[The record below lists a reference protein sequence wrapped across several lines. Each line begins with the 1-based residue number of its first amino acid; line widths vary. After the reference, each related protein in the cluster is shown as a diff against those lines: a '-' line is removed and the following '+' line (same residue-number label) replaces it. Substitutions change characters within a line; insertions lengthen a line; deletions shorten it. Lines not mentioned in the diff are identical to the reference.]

1 MVKIIAA
8 PLSNVFNLLKNTKRM
23 DYFLILNKPIKCSVC
38 AASKHP
44 HTTLRVLWGWP
55 LTFSCSIR
63 GKDGRGRGKWR
74 SPFLPPCS
82 VRKWHGLT
90 RNESHLWHLV
100 PEVSST
106 CTSTPPPP
114 PKQAASEEKP
124 SNKRAHASS
133 SSWKQRLHWACL
145 VFSPSWRLVLSKRL
159 VQTFTKCQRS
169 HQEEASRLW
178 FLDHLL
184 CLKWLIRTDYR
195 NAFSLPRWNFT
206 LLSFMH
212 FTGYSWNIPF

>member
-1 MVKIIAA
+1 MTWSDKEWNHICDIW
-8 PLSNVFNLLKNTKRM
+8 
-23 DYFLILNKPIKCSVC
+23 C
-38 AASKHP
+38 
-44 HTTLRVLWGWP
+44 
-55 LTFSCSIR
+55 
-63 GKDGRGRGKWR
+63 
-74 SPFLPPCS
+74 
-82 VRKWHGLT
+82 
-90 RNESHLWHLV
+90 

-133 SSWKQRLHWACL
+133 SSWKQRLHWACP
-145 VFSPSWRLVLSKRL
+145 VFSPSWRLVLSKSL
-159 VQTFTKCQRS
+159 VQTSTKCQRS

-212 FTGYSWNIPF
+212 FTRLLLKHPLLNSPASFKMTRCVSIPFISVFVYPSPPTSYQGFGLKVDEFF